1 MPDVLI
7 EGVMAEGGERPR
19 AGDGAATHGRVLSPQ
34 ARRLLE
40 RCLVEVRGEAA
51 GSEASATA
59 ASPPASPEEARTEG
73 E

>member
-51 GSEASATA
+51 GSEAGAA
-59 ASPPASPEEARTEG
+59 ASIPLAELEADGPEEG
-73 E
+73 